1 MRIELLKK
9 EGLTLEEAVK
19 LATDIET
26 AARSNA
32 VVKNAEEA
40 AALSEYR
47 RGKRNANKDKDTAKK
62 TPTCNGCGQEL
73 YGINNK
79 ERKTKCKAFGKV
91 NCPCCLPNHLKG
103 YAKEKA
109 WPLLSMKQPPPSP
122 TRPVSRQL
130 ITSSLR
136 SMCHQ
141 IPSRI
146 KR

>member
-1 MRIELLKK
+1 MRIELLRK

-40 AALSEYR
+40 AALS
-47 RGKRNANKDKDTAKK
+47 
-62 TPTCNGCGQEL
+62 GCGQEL
-73 YGINNK
+73 YGINNR

-109 WPLLSMKQPPPSP
+109 WPLPSMKQPPPSP

-136 SMCHQ
+136 SMCYQ
-141 IPSRI
+141 ILSRI